1 MNPALKHLP
10 CGTLLCLLFLCSP
23 AAEISK
29 QPPLP
34 PDVPMN
40 QDAGRG
46 GLLIVKLRLESGGE
60 LPFILDTGSSMTIL
74 DKSLESK
81 LGRRLDA
88 ADSFFFGVETES
100 QLYDAPTLYLGN
112 TPLKT
117 TGNEVA
123 VVDFKQLQIVNSGQP
138 VMGLLG
144 IDILRHYCLQLDF
157 KAGRIRFL
165 DVDHVNKKDWGKPF
179 PLTDIGD
186 GCLCVSA
193 NLAGVQG
200 SASLIDS
207 GNNLDGWLLPEL
219 FQRWTNQAIH
229 PGNGE
234 VRYPDGAFGGETY
247 PYNIHT
253 HRLALPSYNGDSHLL
268 LNGIGI
274 HFLARHLVTF
284 DFPKRTMY
292 LKRTSALPLF
302 PKGSDPALR
311 LLKNLKQK
319 DQVPGWPKRD
329 KAPAYFDA
337 FGSVLGHYD
346 ASGDPDFNSIVCFL
360 LKDGDS
366 SVYHYTIVRDSK
378 DSPWRLQKASRTD
391 RSGQVIQDYPLK

>member
-1 MNPALKHLP
+1 MRAILKHLT
-10 CGTLLCLLFLCSP
+10 CSTLLCLLLWRSP
-23 AAEISK
+23 AAGLSI

-34 PDVPMN
+34 ADVAMN

-46 GLLIVKLRLESGGE
+46 GLLVVKLRLESGGE
-60 LPFILDTGSSMTIL
+60 LPFIVDTGSSITIL
-74 DKSLESK
+74 DKSLEPK
-81 LGRRLDA
+81 LGRRLDT

-100 QLYDAPTLYLGN
+100 QLYAAPTLYLGN
-112 TPLKT
+112 TPLNT

-157 KAGRIRFL
+157 KAGRIHFL
-165 DVDHVNKKDWGKPF
+165 DGDHVNKKDWGKPF
-179 PLTDIGD
+179 SLTDIGD
-186 GCLCVSA
+186 GCLCVNA

-200 SASLIDS
+200 SGSLIDS

-219 FQRWTNQAIH
+219 FQRWTNQAIQ
-229 PGNGE
+229 PRDGE

-247 PYNIHT
+247 LYNIHT
-253 HRLALPSYNGDSHLL
+253 HRLAPGPNNGDSHLL

-292 LKRTSALPLF
+292 LKRTSALPLL
-302 PKGSDPALR
+302 PKGSAAALR

-319 DQVPGWPKRD
+319 NQVPGWPKHD
-329 KAPAYFDA
+329 NASAYLDA
-337 FGSVLGHYD
+337 FGSVLGPCN
-346 ASGDPDFNSIVCFL
+346 AFGVPDFNSIVCFL

-366 SVYHYTIVRDSK
+366 SVYHYTIARDSK
-378 DSPWRLQKASRTD
+378 DSPWRLQKASRTN
-391 RSGQVIQDYPLK
+391 RSGQVIQEYSVR